1 MIFLETGNY
10 LLSLVRPLYQKA
22 QQDVKEAEEQSVK
35 GVAPKSLIKQEGF
48 WRDIYNNLC
57 LKNYLAGVWS
67 LAKPSFFLGYRNIIF
82 NNHLKDYLPIAN
94 GKKICLR
101 DLSISKRV
109 PTDYFTRSL
118 NVNYIPFEDNCPKIK
133 AVEQYFLDICC
144 QDAEFSHWLELVC
157 ATFLTGSNQDR
168 FFYVWYGTGRNS
180 KSVLARILTNI
191 LGGDNI
197 NCNISEKFVANLPEG
212 ALLKVNNR
220 NPSQHS
226 SHLQDIIYSRLM
238 ISNES
243 NENPVLNDVVLKG
256 ITGDDAISIRKI
268 WSSFNTTFYPCCKVL
283 MISNHKPYLNF
294 YDKAFADRMKL
305 VPFKQRFEDTPAN
318 DKKVKDLQDNLDIFF
333 SHLVRKAK
341 EYYSNP
347 IQVRQIPNVV
357 RHATQDIL
365 QDNDYLGEFIKEH
378 FVYEID
384 YIQARRQNTW
394 KNIMKKN
401 LAHTKEFYDSNLA
414 NTGLYWKVFY
424 QFYTKH
430 FKRPLSKNELFDKL
444 KQIEF
449 SQTVSNY
456 NILLYK
462 KHHIAFKSVLS
473 KEEILQ
479 PEYEDIDLNNEEVL
493 EVLSSAVELELANR
507 NMSSYQQELERI
519 EKQRE
524 KDRRGKEPK
533 EYPTRRQRDDE
544 TDDD

>member
-35 GVAPKSLIKQEGF
+35 GVAPRNLIKQEGF

-67 LAKPSFFLGYRNIIF
+67 LAKPSFFLGYRHIVF

-109 PTDYFTRSL
+109 PTDYFTRNL
-118 NVNYIPFEDNCPKIK
+118 NINYIPFEDNCPKIK

-144 QDAEFSHWLELVC
+144 GDKEFADWLSLVC
-157 ATFLTGSNQDR
+157 STFLTGSNQDR
-168 FFYVWYGTGRNS
+168 FFYVFYGIGRNS

-191 LGGDNI
+191 LGGDI
-197 NCNISEKFVANLPEG
+197 NSNCSEKFVANLPEG
-212 ALLKVNNR
+212 ALLKVSNK
-220 NPSQHS
+220 NPASHS
-226 SHLQDIIYSRLM
+226 SHLQDIVYSRIM

-243 NENPVLNDVVLKG
+243 TENPILNDVFLKG

-283 MISNHKPYLNF
+283 MISNHKPQLNF
-294 YDKAFADRMKL
+294 FDKAFGERMKL
-305 VPFKQRFEDTPAN
+305 IPFNQRFEDTPAN
-318 DKKVKDLQDNLDIFF
+318 DKKVKDLQDNLDVFF
-333 SHLVRKAK
+333 SYLVRKAK

-347 IQVRQIPNVV
+347 IQVRNIPAIV
-357 RHATQDIL
+357 RKATQEVI
-365 QDNDYLGEFIKEH
+365 QDNDYLGEFIREH
-378 FVYEID
+378 FVYEYD

-401 LAHTKEFYDSNLA
+401 LQHIKQFDESLA
-414 NTGLYWKVFY
+414 NNGLYWKVFY
-424 QFYTKH
+424 SFYTKH

-444 KQIEF
+444 KQIDF

-462 KHHIAFKSVLS
+462 NHHIAFKSVLS
-473 KEEILQ
+473 KEEIIQ

-507 NMSSYQQELERI
+507 NMNSYQQELERI
-519 EKQRE
+519 EKE

-533 EYPTRRQRDDE
+533 EYPTRRRNQDDE
-544 TDDD
+544 TDDE